1 VRRLAIVAALV
12 AGLASFAVPASAALG
27 GECDGKVDVACRE
40 HGCVPDLPCNVE
52 ICVVWSGQ
60 ECEVG

>member
-1 VRRLAIVAALV
+1 MKRLVLAAALV
-12 AGLASFAVPASAALG
+12 AGLAAVPASAAVG

-52 ICVVWSGQ
+52 ICVVWSGGR
-60 ECEVG
+60 CVL